1 MRRLVL
7 LLCLLAVTACEE
19 STPLGP
25 TVSRAERF
33 VLAPGET
40 AVLQGTGIRVEF
52 VTVLGDSR
60 CPANVVCIQLGE
72 ASVQLRVYDNGLVTA
87 YEIRTGS
94 PERASAQHRD
104 LRIEML
110 DLQPYPFSSRRI
122 QPSDYRAT
130 FITR

>member
-19 STPLGP
+19 SPLGP

-33 VLAPGET
+33 ALAPGEI
-40 AVLQGTGIRVEF
+40 AILQGTGIRVEF

-60 CPANVVCIQLGE
+60 CPADVVCIQLGE
-72 ASVQLRVYDNGLVTA
+72 AIVQLRVYDNGLVAA
-87 YEIRTGS
+87 YEVRTGS